1 MEECVRY
8 YTEGSI
14 HPITPVTYFS
24 ADKIQEAFR
33 FMQKGSH
40 IGKIVVTMP
49 SEPNTLPT
57 AGKQNKL
64 TLRSDASY
72 LLVGGLGG
80 LGRAVSTWL
89 VENGAKNLVYLSR
102 SAGQSTQDQMFFLEL
117 KSLGCSVQAFPG
129 SVSVLSDVERAIAG
143 AQLPVAG
150 VLQMSMVLRVSFWL
164 LVYPQ

>member
-1 MEECVRY
+1 
-8 YTEGSI
+8 
-14 HPITPVTYFS
+14 
-24 ADKIQEAFR
+24 
-33 FMQKGSH
+33 MQKGSH

-49 SEPNTLPT
+49 AEPNSLPT

-64 TLRSDASY
+64 ALRSDASY

-117 KSLGCSVQAFPG
+117 QALGCSVQAFPG

-164 LVYPQ
+164 LVDPQWL